1 MRRGGWPRVLLAG
14 NRIALHLRA
23 MKKVATHLT
32 RLADHTRTILNGE
45 SIQQYGALCFR
56 KGAEGGLEVLLITT
70 RDTGRW
76 TIPKGWSIKGL
87 APHEIAERE
96 AWEEAG
102 VKGRAKKRVFGHFA
116 YIKSLE
122 DGVKKPAFVEVYL
135 LDVRNTKKRFPECE
149 ERKLAWMS
157 PMEAAS
163 LVNEPEL
170 KSLLRRME
178 THVLP

>member
-1 MRRGGWPRVLLAG
+1 M
-14 NRIALHLRA
+14 NR
-23 MKKVATHLT
+23 VATHLT
-32 RLADHTRTILNGE
+32 RLAGHTRTILEGG

-56 KGAEGGLEVLLITT
+56 RTADDGVEVLLVTT
-70 RDTGRW
+70 RETGRW

-87 APHEIAERE
+87 APHEVAERE

-122 DGVKKPAFVEVYL
+122 DGREKPAFVEVHL
-135 LDVRNTKKRFPECE
+135 LDVRGTKKRFPECE

-157 PMEAAS
+157 PAEAAS
-163 LVNEPEL
+163 AVNEPEL

-178 THVLP
+178 KHVTP